1 MQLIQLRT
9 GLIKANTY
17 IIHNG
22 KDAAI
27 IDPGGNEKRILTT
40 LQEHN
45 LNLVQILLTHGH
57 FDHIGAVAALKA
69 ATGAKIY
76 IHTADAAMLNNDE
89 LNLSVTFRTSVRPS
103 YADVLLIDKDTIE
116 TPAGT
121 VLVLHTPGHTKGG
134 VCYLIE
140 NVIFTGDTL
149 FAGSIGRTDFPGGSY
164 EELITSI
171 KNQLFVLDKDYT
183 LYPGHEESTTLLT
196 EKRTN
201 PFLEFGYD
209 K

>member
-140 NVIFTGDTL
+140 DTIFTGDTL
-149 FAGSIGRTDFPGGSY
+149 FTGSIGRTDFPGGSY